1 MLAETEDVMLQVLHA
16 ARLEAGLAMLQREQ
30 IAVILLDLS
39 LPDSLGLETFQTMH
53 QHAGGIPI
61 IVLTGSRDRELAL
74 RAIQEGAQD
83 YLVKD
88 DVRPSELSRAIHYAV
103 ERKYVETRLRES
115 ENRYKTLVNSVP
127 DAILL
132 IRNDRIVH
140 CNEPAT
146 ALFGLSF
153 EQLLGRDPATL
164 SPPRQADGSLSAP
177 RFREQ
182 IRETP
187 SDGRLWFEW
196 RFQ

>member
-1 MLAETEDVMLQVLHA
+1 MFMPDDIKSAADPASRSRIEGAVLLIEDNSADVLLIQAMLAETEDVMLQVLHA

-103 ERKYVETRLRES
+103 ERK
-115 ENRYKTLVNSVP
+115 
-127 DAILL
+127 
-132 IRNDRIVH
+132 
-140 CNEPAT
+140 
-146 ALFGLSF
+146 
-153 EQLLGRDPATL
+153 
-164 SPPRQADGSLSAP
+164 
-177 RFREQ
+177 
-182 IRETP
+182 
-187 SDGRLWFEW
+187 
-196 RFQ
+196 